1 MSTPHIAAPAGAFAP
16 SVLLPGD
23 PLRARWVA
31 TELLSGAV
39 EVTSIRGI
47 LGYTGTWEGVEVSV
61 MGTGMGVPSI
71 SIYATELVRHYE
83 VENLVRRLAA
93 HRPG

>member
-31 TELLSGAV
+31 NELLSGAV

-47 LGYTGTWEGVEVSV
+47 LGYTGTWEGSEVSV
-61 MGTGMGVPSI
+61 MGTGMGLDQLAV
-71 SIYATELVRHYE
+71 YAPELVVH
-83 VENLVRRLAA
+83 
-93 HRPG
+93 